1 MVKNKRT
8 VNVPHPYQAK
18 QLLAELKNSQINRQG
33 NRWKTDMFILSEDGT
48 KEINSDSPRTTL
60 GKILKRNLLL

>member
-48 KEINSDSPRTTL
+48 K
-60 GKILKRNLLL
+60 